1 MNVEGGQTSPSFKA
15 LVFFLLSFF
24 SLVKKYKAY
33 QCFFLWFWASPSSS
47 QFEKKNAIVLY
58 SKVLVLSSRLPGVF
72 DRTGNRRRWM
82 ENAVRVGRRE
92 KKEKKSFF
100 LRRGLKCRE
109 GLSALCY

>member
-15 LVFFLLSFF
+15 LFFFFLLSFF
-24 SLVKKYKAY
+24 SLVKLYKAY
-33 QCFFLWFWASPSSS
+33 QCFSLWLWASPSSS
-47 QFEKKNAIVLY
+47 EFEKEKEKKKKNNAIVLY

-92 KKEKKSFF
+92 KSEKKKRSFF
-100 LRRGLKCRE
+100 FFKE
-109 GLSALCY
+109 GG